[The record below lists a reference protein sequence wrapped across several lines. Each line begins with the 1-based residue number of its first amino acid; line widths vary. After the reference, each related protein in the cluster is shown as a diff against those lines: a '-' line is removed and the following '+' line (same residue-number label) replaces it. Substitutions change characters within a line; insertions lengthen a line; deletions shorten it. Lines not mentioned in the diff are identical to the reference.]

1 MASQADKIP
10 SIHMFFEKRTYDTRL
25 TDDAHLYQDILRYAR
40 SVNPGFPDNAKRY
53 CFTAWQFTGW
63 LIDNRREV
71 NSCE

>member
-10 SIHMFFEKRTYDTRL
+10 SIFEKRTYDTRL

-53 CFTAWQFTGW
+53 CFTAWQFTG
-63 LIDNRREV
+63 
-71 NSCE
+71 